1 VGWGFLKN
9 MKHKQNNDSA
19 VLEEKRIVFFM
30 SIPESNGKEFSPEE
44 ALKNLRENVDT
55 VDKKTIIKSLEAL
68 QNIPDLPPKIQQ
80 GLRDSAKNIDHMSA
94 VDRAKFRQALERIQP
109 FLEAAEKQHDFH
121 KQNVISVLE
130 KYAALLP
137 SEVPVVEKWKKDIS
151 LTADDQK
158 ILDFAIKRMVGE
170 NTDGWAQL
178 EIKKQNQSE
187 KNRLELWFAIKSGMY
202 LLGMEPEEIQKKLNK
217 KMPEYTEENRENLS
231 LTEKLSQAKHEF
243 QFQNEDLREEA
254 DGYKQDLLIA
264 AAKGDWK
271 NIRDPRLMPMFAVLL
286 QKNDA
291 VMPEKVR
298 GQAINVINQILGE
311 GGDYSFREL
320 NEKANSWNTK
330 FRKMKEGKKGEQ
342 LGKIKNKPHEYKY
355 LEQMAVYEF
364 AVQAKEKMEE
374 VGKFEHEIGQKI
386 GGIQIIEGSGFELA
400 ADLDQYSEKDFKE
413 AGNMAKRMLSPAGM
427 ATFYVMQYGGLMM
440 ALMNLIA
447 FVQSKGE
454 NPQALAYTAMGFAAM
469 KGGSEM
475 TRSNAIDSFLNPEK
489 KLYNDI
495 AYLATKNRVDI
506 LQEYTINMDFYMQLD
521 LSNRDQMRTILS
533 KYRRTQKEK
542 FNREVRDPAK
552 EKKKGGHSVDIPKYT
567 PGVRIADFLDGGPL
581 ENMLVDGANIG
592 ILKKLSE
599 HDEDVDRQAVWYDAI
614 KFLIDRKIGHGQLH
628 SVQEISQQLPKG
640 QSVAQQLVLSR
651 NIS

>member
-231 LTEKLSQAKHEF
+231 FTEKLSQANTSFNSKTKTCEKR
-243 QFQNEDLREEA
+243 QTATNKISLSLQQKEIGKTYA
-254 DGYKQDLLIA
+254 
-264 AAKGDWK
+264 
-271 NIRDPRLMPMFAVLL
+271 IRVLCL
-286 QKNDA
+286 CL
-291 VMPEKVR
+291 P
-298 GQAINVINQILGE
+298 
-311 GGDYSFREL
+311 F
-320 NEKANSWNTK
+320 
-330 FRKMKEGKKGEQ
+330 FCRKMMRLCQKKSADKP
-342 LGKIKNKPHEYKY
+342 LMSLIKYWVK
-355 LEQMAVYEF
+355 A
-364 AVQAKEKMEE
+364 
-374 VGKFEHEIGQKI
+374 EII
-386 GGIQIIEGSGFELA
+386 LF
-400 ADLDQYSEKDFKE
+400 
-413 AGNMAKRMLSPAGM
+413 GN
-427 ATFYVMQYGGLMM
+427 
-440 ALMNLIA
+440 
-447 FVQSKGE
+447 
-454 NPQALAYTAMGFAAM
+454 
-469 KGGSEM
+469 
-475 TRSNAIDSFLNPEK
+475 
-489 KLYNDI
+489 
-495 AYLATKNRVDI
+495 
-506 LQEYTINMDFYMQLD
+506 
-521 LSNRDQMRTILS
+521 
-533 KYRRTQKEK
+533 
-542 FNREVRDPAK
+542 
-552 EKKKGGHSVDIPKYT
+552 
-567 PGVRIADFLDGGPL
+567 
-581 ENMLVDGANIG
+581 
-592 ILKKLSE
+592 
-599 HDEDVDRQAVWYDAI
+599 
-614 KFLIDRKIGHGQLH
+614 
-628 SVQEISQQLPKG
+628 
-640 QSVAQQLVLSR
+640 
-651 NIS
+651 